1 MQGADAQ
8 ASWRNLGTNIELLT
22 LVGPGLGGVAERSV
36 VEIVG
41 ACRSRGPAD
50 VDLRSGT
57 GGIKCQREVNFITGT
72 NVAREE
78 IRYQDSAAFTQDTGG
93 LLAFRFDLKNLG
105 LTAGNRRRDARFNCR
120 FHNCRSLGATG
131 PKSQIWA
138 NR

>member
-1 MQGADAQ
+1 VRQWRHSQDIVEGLLLLPWQPPISYVKIIPQHLTGKMQGADAQ

-57 GGIKCQREVNFITGT
+57 GGIKCQSEVNFITGT
-72 NVAREE
+72 NVARED

-93 LLAFRFDLKNLG
+93 LLAFS
-105 LTAGNRRRDARFNCR
+105 LT
-120 FHNCRSLGATG
+120 
-131 PKSQIWA
+131 
-138 NR
+138 

>member
-8 ASWRNLGTNIELLT
+8 ASLRYFGTNIQLFT
-22 LVGPGLGGVAERSV
+22 LVGPGLGGVAERSA

-41 ACRSRGPAD
+41 ACRRRGPAD

-72 NVAREE
+72 NVAGED
-78 IRYQDSAAFTQDTGG
+78 IRYQDSTALTQYTGR

-105 LTAGNRRRDARFNCR
+105 LTGGNRRRDARFNCR
-120 FHNCRSLGATG
+120 LHNCRSLGATG
-131 PKSQIWA
+131 PKSQIRA
-138 NR
+138 NH